1 MVKGLPPKKI
11 LVPKMICLPMG
22 AYLTQFLT
30 GRIHGQSL
38 ETFGHGFLRFNRETI
53 EVYKKVQKLYKNSR
67 LDRGGG
73 GRTNAP
79 PPQNTPLSEGAVS
92 GLIYKV
98 CVTKCSVSHCVCS
111 ALTLRSI
118 CRPTRCRLR
127 VNYVKL
133 GIGTVWFIT
142 AGAIDT

>member
-1 MVKGLPPKKI
+1 M
-11 LVPKMICLPMG
+11 
-22 AYLTQFLT
+22 
-30 GRIHGQSL
+30 
-38 ETFGHGFLRFNRETI
+38 
-53 EVYKKVQKLYKNSR
+53 
-67 LDRGGG
+67 
-73 GRTNAP
+73 P